1 MKKINPNSIFFT
13 ILFFAFA
20 SIIMFGN
27 SGKHKP
33 DINKRNT
40 VAEYDSVKAKK
51 LGADK
56 YGMKRY
62 VMAFLKSGPYVET
75 DKEKATAL
83 QKAHMANIG
92 RMANEG
98 KLVLAGPF
106 INGGEY
112 RGIYIFNVETIE
124 EAEAL
129 TNTDPAVQAGA
140 LIMELKMW
148 YGSAALMEV
157 TEIHNSIAEENP

>member
-1 MKKINPNSIFFT
+1 
-13 ILFFAFA
+13 
-20 SIIMFGN
+20 
-27 SGKHKP
+27 
-33 DINKRNT
+33 
-40 VAEYDSVKAKK
+40 YDSVKAKK

-62 VMAFLKSGPYVET
+62 VMAFLKSGPFVEN
-75 DKEKATAL
+75 DKEKAAAL
-83 QKAHMANIG
+83 QKAHMENIG

-106 INGGEY
+106 IKGGEY

-129 TNTDPAVQAGA
+129 TNTDPAVQAGT

-157 TEIHNSIAEENP
+157 NEIHSSIAEENP

>member
-1 MKKINPNSIFFT
+1 MRKIFLAVIFSAAVSIFIFGHSSPANGGNNNNN
-13 ILFFAFA
+13 FAQ
-20 SIIMFGN
+20 
-27 SGKHKP
+27 
-33 DINKRNT
+33 
-40 VAEYDSVKAKK
+40 YDSVKAKK

-62 VMAFLKSGPYVET
+62 VMAFLKSGPYVES
-75 DKEKATAL
+75 DKEKAADL
-83 QKAHMANIG
+83 QKAHMDNIG
-92 RMANEG
+92 RMAKEG

-106 INGGEY
+106 INGGEF

-140 LIMELKMW
+140 LIMDLKMW

-157 TEIHNSIAEENP
+157 NEIHNSITEKND

>member
-1 MKKINPNSIFFT
+1 MNKILLGIFFSSALSIF
-13 ILFFAFA
+13 ILGSGVSTNAGLNNNDFAQ
-20 SIIMFGN
+20 
-27 SGKHKP
+27 
-33 DINKRNT
+33 
-40 VAEYDSVKAKK
+40 YDSVKAKK

-62 VMAFLKSGPYVET
+62 VMAFLKSGPFVEN
-75 DKEKATAL
+75 DKEKAAAL
-83 QKAHMANIG
+83 QKAHMENIG

-106 INGGEY
+106 IKGGEY

-129 TNTDPAVQAGA
+129 TNTDPAVQAGT

-157 TEIHNSIAEENP
+157 NEIHSSIAEENP